1 MEGPTRDIPA
11 RAEPP
16 ESVGLF
22 PIMQAEDL
30 AAAIRARM
38 RVPPREPQHSNAEYQ
53 HAMGTQIV
61 FIPRSVV
68 QPIAQAVI
76 QAPNEAEQIHAQLVA
91 VQDAVM
97 QDEHRARQVR
107 RVAEMAGNDL
117 AQAIGHANVRRRV
130 EAEDEPIDVQGMLRE
145 GMSADQILDVVNQ
158 RVRAR
163 NGRGVQM
170 PLAIAPAPPVAPQ
183 PLGLRGNVRPADVIE
198 AIPLTPTASR
208 QIPRRAGRERSRSD
222 SPPRNEGGSGSGLV
236 PYSGRIREPK
246 AKAAPKRRVLPA
258 SFNAPIPPREPEQ
271 PVRRRMTGK
280 QPRPPAYQ

>member
-1 MEGPTRDIPA
+1 
-11 RAEPP
+11 
-16 ESVGLF
+16 
-22 PIMQAEDL
+22 
-30 AAAIRARM
+30 
-38 RVPPREPQHSNAEYQ
+38 
-53 HAMGTQIV
+53 MGTQKV

-130 EAEDEPIDVQGMLRE
+130 EVEDEPVDVQGMLRE

-222 SPPRNEGGSGSGLV
+222 SPPRNERGSGSGLV
-236 PYSGRIREPK
+236 REPK

-258 SFNAPIPPREPEQ
+258 SFNAPIPPPAPEQ